1 MGEIAFSRI
10 IFALPVV
17 FTSPTHLLL
26 TAADSQSLY
35 TWNSCLLAAVITHR
49 VQHALLQQ
57 FSFIW
62 ANCVWELR
70 WRGKV
75 DSQVWFGHWCCCG
88 WAEFFGKAGY
98 WCCQLQPRS
107 EVPAHLI
114 TTLALQRGEAVSNM
128 NNTDDATRRLN
139 RFLRPLFLCFLD
151 QECFTKPTIV
161 TIAVRNKPWTT
172 LMLFP
177 QTSSRLM

>member
-49 VQHALLQQ
+49 VQRSLLQL

-88 WAEFFGKAGY
+88 WAEFFGRPVTGAANFNLD
-98 WCCQLQPRS
+98 QAF
-107 EVPAHLI
+107 PAHLI

-139 RFLRPLFLCFLD
+139 RFLRPPLVSLFKSVSQSQQLLPL
-151 QECFTKPTIV
+151 Q
-161 TIAVRNKPWTT
+161 
-172 LMLFP
+172 
-177 QTSSRLM
+177 